1 MRVLFVIPGEAAGCS
16 MIFAR
21 RLMESLMMQ
30 GVEVHAFFLRSR
42 TSPVILI
49 REWLRI
55 RKDIARVRPS
65 IVHAHFGS
73 VTALFAA
80 LSAGR
85 LPLVITYRGGDLNPA
100 HGSLRQRVRSL
111 LAHVLSQAA
120 ALRATKVVCVS
131 RQLRQR
137 LWWRRGRAVI
147 LPSGVDPT
155 VFFPEPRG
163 SVRRRLGWLE
173 EQPVAVFNA
182 GHDPQVKR
190 LDLALQAVDAAR
202 QRVPELRLEVLDG
215 RVEPSEVPARM
226 NAADCL
232 LVTSDSEGSPTVV
245 QEALACGLPIV
256 SVEVGDVVE
265 RLTGVEHTRVVERSA
280 CALGEALAD
289 LASEPRRTDGRSK
302 IGEFATPVIAARL
315 RLLYEELAA
324 QNGGADPLV
333 CAAPPGPAQT
343 IG

>member
-100 HGSLRQRVRSL
+100 HGSLRDR
-111 LAHVLSQAA
+111 H
-120 ALRATKVVCVS
+120 
-131 RQLRQR
+131 
-137 LWWRRGRAVI
+137 
-147 LPSGVDPT
+147 
-155 VFFPEPRG
+155 
-163 SVRRRLGWLE
+163 
-173 EQPVAVFNA
+173 
-182 GHDPQVKR
+182 
-190 LDLALQAVDAAR
+190 
-202 QRVPELRLEVLDG
+202 
-215 RVEPSEVPARM
+215 
-226 NAADCL
+226 
-232 LVTSDSEGSPTVV
+232 
-245 QEALACGLPIV
+245 
-256 SVEVGDVVE
+256 
-265 RLTGVEHTRVVERSA
+265 
-280 CALGEALAD
+280 
-289 LASEPRRTDGRSK
+289 
-302 IGEFATPVIAARL
+302 
-315 RLLYEELAA
+315 
-324 QNGGADPLV
+324 GG
-333 CAAPPGPAQT
+333 
-343 IG
+343 